1 MVIWTVWDTEV
12 RECRGR
18 GIGHNIYVAVVG
30 QWLLRL
36 EVRNLQC
43 LFLTALLSPCGA
55 DYVKG
60 RAGPV
65 TGKQSNVQHVELHL
79 LTQNVPDI
87 ESMNCGRDD
96 GKWIEKEQRGW
107 CPMNEVQL
115 KKNRLSA
122 WFNDSGQ
129 KIVFQS
135 KKIW

>member
-1 MVIWTVWDTEV
+1 MECNKGV
-12 RECRGR
+12 REGMGR
-18 GIGHNIYVAVVG
+18 GIGHNIYVVMVG
-30 QWLLRL
+30 QRLLRL
-36 EVRNLQC
+36 EVRNLHC

-60 RAGPV
+60 RAVPV
-65 TGKQSNVQHVELHL
+65 TEKQSNVQDVELHP

-87 ESMNCGRDD
+87 ESMNRGRDD

-107 CPMNEVQL
+107 CPMNEVEL

-122 WFNDSGQ
+122 WFNESGQ